1 MHASAASQFPSQ
13 QELLLT
19 APHAFVKVIIN
30 GGAKINNV
38 SVILMLV
45 NLPI

>member
-19 APHAFVKVIIN
+19 APHASAKVIIHGVAN
-30 GGAKINNV
+30 HNNASVV
-38 SVILMLV
+38 SILV
-45 NLPI
+45 KLPI